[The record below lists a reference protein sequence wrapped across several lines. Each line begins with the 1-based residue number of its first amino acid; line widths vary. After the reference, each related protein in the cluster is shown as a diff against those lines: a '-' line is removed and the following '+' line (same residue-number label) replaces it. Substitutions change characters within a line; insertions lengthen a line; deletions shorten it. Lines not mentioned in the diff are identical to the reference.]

1 MFERFRK
8 NRYGYSRWDGS
19 QQIEGLD
26 ADDILKAL
34 SDDYL
39 ENGNLQQA
47 LRRLMQ
53 EGIRGEDGQRAMGLR
68 EMMERMRNMRSE
80 QLNRYN
86 MASGV
91 MDDLRQKLEEIKQ
104 LEREGIQQRLDSQ
117 QQQSQPGN
125 PPQPEG
131 QQSQSDQQGQQP
143 QAGSQSQQ
151 GQQPQAGN
159 QSQRGQQS
167 QQNQQGQTGQSGQQ
181 GQQGQTG
188 QESGD
193 LTPEQ
198 MRKMLEMIAKR
209 KQEYLDKLPEDVPG
223 QIKSLSE
230 YDFMDDEAREKFQ
243 ELMASLQQQM
253 MQQFFQGMQQS
264 LQNMTPEDIAR
275 MREMIRDLNKML
287 RERQEGREPDFDSF
301 MQKHGEYFPGVNSLD
316 DLIEQMQQQMAAMQ
330 GIMDN
335 LSPDQQRELQ
345 NLMEQLMGDDRIR
358 VDMMELAQNLEA
370 LAPMEQMRTRFPFR
384 GSESMPLNEAMRM
397 MGRLQQMEGLE
408 DQFQMARRLDDIEA
422 IDSQKVKEL
431 LGDEEYQSVEQL
443 KELMKMLEEAGYIQ
457 KKGNRWE
464 LTARGIRKIGQKA
477 LQDIFDKMKR
487 DGFGRHA
494 SPFRGSGGER
504 TDESKKYQFGDPF
517 LLDLEKTLMNSLHR
531 RGIGTPVTLDKE
543 DFEVYKTEFT
553 TQSSTVLM
561 IDMSL
566 SMVYNGCQQAAK
578 KVAVALES
586 LIRSQFPRDNLYIV
600 GFSYLAREYKPEEL
614 VEISMYDN
622 DRGTNMAHGLMVAR
636 QLLARHRGVNKQII
650 MITDGGPTVW
660 YEESMGGWQFAYPS
674 PLAEKQALLEAQRCT
689 KDGIVINTF
698 MLDDDQWMLAF
709 VDQLSKINRGRM
721 FYADKDNL
729 GEYLLFDYLSS
740 KRKFVS

>member
-1 MFERFRK
+1 MFQRFYR

-19 QQIEGLD
+19 QRIEGLD

-47 LRRLMQ
+47 MKRLMQ
-53 EGIRGEDGQRAMGLR
+53 DGVRGEDGRRAMGLR
-68 EMMERMRNMRSE
+68 EMMQRLRNTRSE

-91 MDDLRQKLEEIKQ
+91 MDDLREKLEEIKQ
-104 LEREGIQQRLDSQ
+104 MEREGIQRRLDNQSQ
-117 QQQSQPGN
+117 DGQQPTGNQQQGDQQSQEGN
-125 PPQPEG
+125 QPQSG
-131 QQSQSDQQGQQP
+131 QQSQEGNQP
-143 QAGSQSQQ
+143 QAGQ
-151 GQQPQAGN
+151 
-159 QSQRGQQS
+159 
-167 QQNQQGQTGQSGQQ
+167 QQ
-181 GQQGQTG
+181 GQQGQPSSTG
-188 QESGD
+188 NQSQSGQSGQGEGQSGD
-193 LTPEQ
+193 LSPEQ
-198 MRKMLEMIAKR
+198 MQKMLEMIAKR
-209 KQEYLDKLPEDVPG
+209 KQDYLEQLPNDIPG
-223 QIKSLSE
+223 QIKKLSE
-230 YDFMDDEAREKFQ
+230 YDFMDEQAREKFQ

-264 LQNMTPEDIAR
+264 LQNMTPEDIAQ

-287 RERQEGREPDFDSF
+287 RERQEGREPDFDAF
-301 MQKHGEYFPGVNSLD
+301 MQKHGQYFPGVNSLD
-316 DLIEQMQQQMAAMQ
+316 DLVEQMQQQMAAMQ

-335 LSPDQQRELQ
+335 LSPEQRQELQ

-370 LAPMEQMRTRFPFR
+370 VAPMEEMRTRFPFR
-384 GSESMPLNEAMRM
+384 GNETLPLNEAMRM
-397 MGRLQQMEGLE
+397 MGKLQQMEGLE
-408 DQFQMARRLDDIEA
+408 DQLQEARRLDNLEA
-422 IDSQKVKEL
+422 IDSAKVKEL

-443 KELMKMLEEAGYIQ
+443 KELMKMLEEAGYIE

-477 LQDIFDKMKR
+477 LQDIFNKLKR
-487 DGFGRHA
+487 DGFGRHVA
-494 SPFRGSGGER
+494 PYRGIGGER
-504 TDESKKYQFGDPF
+504 TDESKPYQFGDPF
-517 LLDLEKTLMNSLHR
+517 LLDLEKTLMNAIHR
-531 RGIGTPVTLDKE
+531 RGTGTPVTLLKE
-543 DFEVYKTEFT
+543 DFEVYRTEFT

-566 SMVYNGCQQAAK
+566 SMVYNGCQPAAK

-600 GFSYLAREYKPEEL
+600 GFSFIAREYKPNEL
-614 VEISMYDN
+614 IEMSRYDN
-622 DRGTNMAHGLMVAR
+622 DRGTNMAHGLMLAR

-660 YEESMGGWQFAYPS
+660 YEDQEGYRGWQFAFPS
-674 PLAEKQALLEAQRCT
+674 PYAEQQTLLEAQRCT
-689 KDGIVINTF
+689 RDGITINTF
-698 MLDDDQWMLAF
+698 MLYDDAWMQAF
-709 VDQLSKINRGRM
+709 VNQMAEVNHGRT

-729 GEYLLFDYLSS
+729 GEYLLVDYLNS
-740 KRKFVS
+740 KRKLIS